1 MPIYVMLTTLTDHGR
16 KTIKDN
22 PDRIQEVNWEM
33 EGMGVKIL
41 AQYAVLGQFD
51 FVNVLEAAS
60 NQAITKVVVQLGSRA
75 AVQTLTLPAM
85 PVDEFIATLK
95 E

>member
-1 MPIYVMLTTLTDHGR
+1 MPIYVVLTTLTDHGR

-22 PDRIQEVNWEM
+22 PDRISEVNREM
-33 EGMGVKIL
+33 EAMGVKIL
-41 AQYAVLGQFD
+41 AQYSLLGQFD

-60 NQAITKVVVQLGSRA
+60 NQAVTKVAVQLSSRGT
-75 AVQTLTLPAM
+75 VQTLTLPAM
-85 PVDEFIATLK
+85 PIDEFIATLK